1 MNKVERPPTPDS
13 PTETPQLPPDN
24 EPHKAAP
31 AAKSRAGRRILGIVV
46 LLLLAGALGIGVWR
60 HHSLNAQVMATA
72 EQRRDFVPSVR
83 TAACARA
90 AAPCR

>member
-13 PTETPQLPPDN
+13 PTEMPQLPPDN
-24 EPHKAAP
+24 QPHKAAP

-60 HHSLNAQVMATA
+60 PCSPDVRGTA
-72 EQRRDFVPSVR
+72 GSCGALLFASSRLVGLL
-83 TAACARA
+83 RA
-90 AAPCR
+90 G